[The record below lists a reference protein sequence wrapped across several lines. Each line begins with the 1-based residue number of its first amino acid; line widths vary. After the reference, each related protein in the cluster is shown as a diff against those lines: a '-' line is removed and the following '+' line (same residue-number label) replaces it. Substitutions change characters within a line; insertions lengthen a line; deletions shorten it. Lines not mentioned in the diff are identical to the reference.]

1 VDVEGTAAMLAT
13 LKSQL
18 SRFAADTRGNV
29 ALMFALSA
37 TVLTTAVGGGLDYS
51 RSTSVA
57 TELQAAL
64 DSGVLAAAS
73 LTQTRS
79 SEEVVRAYVEA
90 ALSDHQGLLESLTLE
105 VSSDISF
112 NARSVT
118 ANASVSVPTTLL
130 GVAGINT
137 LTVQR
142 DASAV
147 QQIRDIEISLVLDI
161 SGSMGGSKIRALRD
175 AAEEFVQVVL
185 ADNPQRTSVSVIPYN
200 GGVRLPAEVI
210 ENDLADLPRGL
221 LRQSMCLEYGR
232 EYPIDIDLPEDTLD
246 VLRWGEQPMWAG
258 SSSSFCPE
266 RNEEAV
272 FLSNDQA
279 DLVRRIRELDA
290 GGNTGLDIATAWGAR
305 ALDPVWRGR
314 LGGNFGDRPAAYD
327 DEDTIKVL
335 VVMTDGAATAQI
347 RREIRGGRPRNV
359 QLYSA
364 RQARENMADACDEA
378 SGKGVQIYTI
388 AFQLSGS
395 TNRNLMQGCA
405 SRAENYYQVEDMDIA
420 AAFSAIAAD
429 ISELRISR

>member
-1 VDVEGTAAMLAT
+1 MFGA
-13 LKSQL
+13 LKVL
-18 SRFAADTRGNV
+18 VARFAADARGNV
-29 ALMFALSA
+29 ALTFALSA

-51 RSTSVA
+51 RSTSVG

-73 LTQTRS
+73 LTQSRS
-79 SEEVVRAYVEA
+79 AEDVVRAYVEA
-90 ALSDHQGLLESLTLE
+90 ALSDHQGLLESLNLE

-112 NARSVT
+112 NARQVEASAAVT
-118 ANASVSVPTTLL
+118 VPTTLL
-130 GVAGINT
+130 GVAGINS
-137 LTVQR
+137 LTVRR
-142 DASAV
+142 DASAL

-175 AAEEFVQVVL
+175 AAEEFVEVVL
-185 ADNPQRTSVSVIPYN
+185 ADNPARTSVSVIPYN
-200 GGVRLPAEVI
+200 GGVRLPSEVLSTGI
-210 ENDLADLPRGL
+210 VDLPPGL
-221 LRQSMCLEYGR
+221 LRQSACLEYGHD
-232 EYPIDIDLPEDTLD
+232 YPIEIDLTDEELE

-258 SSSSFCPE
+258 SSSAFCPE
-266 RNEEAV
+266 RNEESV
-272 FLSNDQA
+272 FLSNNEA
-279 DLVRRIRELDA
+279 DLIDRIRDLDA

-314 LGGNFGDRPAAYD
+314 LGGSFGDRPAAYD

-347 RREIRGGRPRNV
+347 RREMRRGRPRNV

-378 SGKGVQIYTI
+378 EGKGVQIYTI

-405 SRAENYYQVEDMDIA
+405 SRPQNYYQVEDMDIGS
-420 AAFSAIAAD
+420 AFSAIAAD
-429 ISELRISR
+429 ISQLRISR